1 MNKPK
6 TQREGPG
13 RTTERTR
20 PRAATGLY
28 LKSADG
34 LRIRH
39 RKVRRLVQKMRI
51 LMPWLEPSDIP
62 CARAWAE
69 LELLGAN
76 VFAELITNGVSND
89 QVSRAPAH
97 RTAAAS
103 ADSTLVRT
111 RTWADPG
118 RQSSNQ
124 SRFLEFSTDR
134 GSAFQHK
141 CAVGPVFS
149 PAFNENL
156 MTLRKDILAS
166 LCRVRLIS
174 NV

>member
-89 QVSRAPAH
+89 QGEPRACSPNCGSFGRLNSRTNA
-97 RTAAAS
+97 
-103 ADSTLVRT
+103 
-111 RTWADPG
+111 
-118 RQSSNQ
+118 
-124 SRFLEFSTDR
+124 
-134 GSAFQHK
+134 
-141 CAVGPVFS
+141 
-149 PAFNENL
+149 NL
-156 MTLRKDILAS
+156 G
-166 LCRVRLIS
+166 
-174 NV
+174 